1 MHEYVSQA
9 MGVTHPATFHLG
21 PELAVFK
28 KSIFFVSMMKGSL
41 KATNSQSWIVGTDC
55 LGLIQYRPSLIQPTY

>member
-1 MHEYVSQA
+1 MHEYVSQEV
-9 MGVTHPATFHLG
+9 GVTHPTTFHLG

-28 KSIFFVSMMKGSL
+28 SQFFYVNDERKL

-55 LGLIQYRPSLIQPTY
+55 LGLIQFRPSLIQPTY